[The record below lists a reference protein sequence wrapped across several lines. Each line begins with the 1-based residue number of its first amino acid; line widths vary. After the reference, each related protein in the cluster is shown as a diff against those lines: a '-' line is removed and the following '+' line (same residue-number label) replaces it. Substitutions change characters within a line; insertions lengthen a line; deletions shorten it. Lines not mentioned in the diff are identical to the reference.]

1 MLEGERTVKEKG
13 WWIRWDGTIEVQRK
27 EYGFFSKC
35 VGNSVEN
42 FKQSGNVT
50 GYAALNDPMT
60 FTKPSVG
67 AYQVAVISIIISQ
80 L

>member
-1 MLEGERTVKEKG
+1 M
-13 WWIRWDGTIEVQRK
+13 
-27 EYGFFSKC
+27 
-35 VGNSVEN
+35 EN